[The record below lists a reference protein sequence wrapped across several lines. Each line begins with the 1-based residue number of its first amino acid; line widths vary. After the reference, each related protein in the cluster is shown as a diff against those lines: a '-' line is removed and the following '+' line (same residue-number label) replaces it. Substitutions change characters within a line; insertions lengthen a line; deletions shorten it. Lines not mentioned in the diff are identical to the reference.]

1 VSAVSKGSGDT
12 EGSSAG
18 HLNGAIMATTAGIL
32 RWTPRIICILAILFV
47 SMFALDAFARGLTVW
62 QQLAAFFMHLI
73 PSFVLLALLIIAWKW
88 ELTGGIVFIIIGLL
102 MSFPIFLR
110 NYRMN
115 HSILMSLAIILAI
128 TFPFVLAG
136 VLFVLSHRL
145 SKRNASAA

>member
-1 VSAVSKGSGDT
+1 
-12 EGSSAG
+12 
-18 HLNGAIMATTAGIL
+18 MATTAGIL
-32 RWTPRIICILAILFV
+32 RWTPRIVCILAILFV
-47 SMFALDAFARGLTVW
+47 SMFALDAFAPGLTVW
-62 QQLAAFFMHLI
+62 QQLAAFFIHLI

-102 MSFPIFLR
+102 LSFPIFLR

-115 HSILMSLAIILAI
+115 HSILMSLVIILAI

-145 SKRNASAA
+145 SKRNAPAA